1 MYEEVPGWKESTLG
15 VTDFDKLPAE
25 AKHYIRIVE
34 EAIGA
39 PVDIVSTGPN
49 RHETIVLRSPFDT

>member
-1 MYEEVPGWKESTLG
+1 MPGWQESTLG
-15 VTDFDKLPAE
+15 VTDFDKLPAA
-25 AKHYIRIVE
+25 AKSYIRKVE
-34 EAIGA
+34 ETIGA